1 MSTIRRQH
9 RFATVPEEL
18 LFDPTISPGARCL
31 YAILDRHA
39 DGDGRMWPG
48 MRRLAGLLG
57 VTEETARKFRGELEA
72 NGWLENEGQPNSPE
86 GFGTN
91 RYVLIQVRETAKFH
105 GTGKPRDGENR
116 ARIYNE
122 SHSLNESQGETL
134 LPPSGGVGAGNAR
147 ESVEARF
154 DPPSVPT
161 DGSTRESQ
169 PCSKRGGKAQGLARE
184 RNPAWDALAEIEGH
198 GGNPSPIAAG
208 GIGRALKAIRGMM
221 PGADLETV
229 AVEIRR
235 RAGHWAS
242 HFDGATITA
251 MALAKWWGKLE
262 RPKAQAAKPGG
273 WERHV
278 QQRDAGLQGD
288 WSQQFAESAEG
299 LNGKT
304 V

>member
-288 WSQQFAESAEG
+288 WSHQFAESAEG